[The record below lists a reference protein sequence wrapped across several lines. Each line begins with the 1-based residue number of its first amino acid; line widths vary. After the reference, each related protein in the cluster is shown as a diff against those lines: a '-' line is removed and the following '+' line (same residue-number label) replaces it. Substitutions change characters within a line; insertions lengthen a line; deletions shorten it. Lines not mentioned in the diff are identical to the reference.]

1 MDGFFYLIKYVLLQG
16 FGLFIALLAGAVFTY
31 IVLRKL
37 HSRKTAILLFVLFF
51 GIFLF
56 LYAPRAFPN
65 QLQYP
70 FGLTT
75 YGPADSPALPLKNV
89 YTFFS
94 KLDQFERIPDI
105 ARDPNDIPPPITR
118 TENETVEITMT
129 AKEVIAEMAPG
140 VVMNYWTYDGRVP
153 GPFVR
158 ILEGDTV
165 HFTLK
170 NDPTSIHRHNIDL
183 HAVTG
188 PGGGAVA
195 TNVAPGESKTFTFK
209 ALNPGLYVYHC
220 AHPNVGNHMAHGM
233 YGLILVQPKNIADLP
248 AVDKEFYVM
257 QGEFYPKGTIGTKG
271 LQVMD
276 AQKFLD
282 GKPEYIVFNG
292 KIGGAVGKMEAKTG
306 ETVRVYVGNGG
317 VNLISSFHAIGEIF
331 DRVFPEGAIGSAPHQ
346 NVQTTLVPAG
356 GATIVDFALQVP
368 GTFIFVD
375 HALARLDRGA
385 YGNLKV
391 TGDPD
396 LSVFD
401 GEISSG
407 GGH

>member
-1 MDGFFYLIKYVLLQG
+1 
-16 FGLFIALLAGAVFTY
+16 
-31 IVLRKL
+31 
-37 HSRKTAILLFVLFF
+37 
-51 GIFLF
+51 
-56 LYAPRAFPN
+56 
-65 QLQYP
+65 
-70 FGLTT
+70 
-75 YGPADSPALPLKNV
+75 
-89 YTFFS
+89 
-94 KLDQFERIPDI
+94 
-105 ARDPNDIPPPITR
+105 
-118 TENETVEITMT
+118 
-129 AKEVIAEMAPG
+129 
-140 VVMNYWTYDGRVP
+140 
-153 GPFVR
+153 
-158 ILEGDTV
+158 
-165 HFTLK
+165 
-170 NDPTSIHRHNIDL
+170 
-183 HAVTG
+183 
-188 PGGGAVA
+188 
-195 TNVAPGESKTFTFK
+195 
-209 ALNPGLYVYHC
+209 
-220 AHPNVGNHMAHGM
+220 
-233 YGLILVQPKNIADLP
+233 
-248 AVDKEFYVM
+248 
-257 QGEFYPKGTIGTKG
+257 
-271 LQVMD
+271 MD